1 MFGPIIVLLAMFGIA
16 ILWCFFVFVPRTAD
30 KRLISVYN
38 WTVLGVLVM
47 ICIPFCFYIDSFLPP
62 SRKEYLRDFAIMGC
76 LGIEIVWLAIA
87 FLLRNFWVFRGVKNN
102 YF

>member
-1 MFGPIIVLLAMFGIA
+1 MFGPIIALLALFGLVVLL
-16 ILWCFFVFVPRTAD
+16 CFFIFVPENAN
-30 KRLISVYN
+30 KRQVSVYN

-47 ICIPFCFYIDSFLPP
+47 ICLPFVFYIDSFLPP
-62 SRKEYLRDFAIMGC
+62 SRKEYLRDFAIIGC

-87 FLLRNFWVFRGVKNN
+87 FLLRNFWVFRGKKYN